1 MKPGPGRKKDPH
13 DGPAQKWAAP
23 QWIWL
28 LAILAVFAVNLLL
41 PRSFLIF
48 GVDHLSFLSFA
59 FQIGWTLLAL
69 AAVLF
74 SSRTAKLNFPGWI
87 LWALAAGAILSFFAW
102 RTTLPGIHGDGE
114 SGGYPQY
121 GTARIALY
129 PGTDGR
135 LQSFLNAGLLRL
147 LPSTFRFDY
156 RSNSVFEDYPLN
168 SSWILLTIL
177 CGTALAVVTTA
188 LVSRWRADT
197 ASRTGLLGVVLFS
210 APFLNAYGHFDS
222 YIVPVLCSAV
232 WAGAMAYAAAQP
244 RRLIRWL
251 GAGAAAAAAAWAHP
265 ILMVLG
271 VYTALFLFGTW
282 MVKRSGFIPR
292 GSILAAG
299 FLIALLPYA
308 IGRGNWDFFRSG
320 NAGLTWWLLHEK
332 AMSCLAVAMPA
343 ILLGASVVWQHRRAL
358 QRPAPLP
365 ALAMVMLVSAP
376 LLFLT
381 QWVGYGLRDEFLYS
395 LLGAICLGGVVLL
408 IISLP
413 PDAPF
418 LLAAATFSLFL
429 YLPKA
434 WVYSGPLLYDRFTRH
449 MLHDRCS
456 AARKFSGYFLAATA
470 TPTDTP
476 AYRERML
483 ALLNE
488 GFTAPVA
495 EWDTAGYRQTCRA
508 HYTAWCL
515 EFGKDR
521 AATRQLEWFLANSPD
536 VLPTLW
542 RGNGR
547 AFRTDHFL
555 NRSPQRAR
563 ELSRP
568 LLAKYRSATPH
579 PEFLDA
585 LWRSL
590 ECVDADDP
598 VRRYV
603 PRPGTLSSDLDMRLG
618 ESRNAFAEDN

>member
-222 YIVPVLCSAV
+222 
-232 WAGAMAYAAAQP
+232 
-244 RRLIRWL
+244 
-251 GAGAAAAAAAWAHP
+251 
-265 ILMVLG
+265 
-271 VYTALFLFGTW
+271 
-282 MVKRSGFIPR
+282 
-292 GSILAAG
+292 
-299 FLIALLPYA
+299 
-308 IGRGNWDFFRSG
+308 
-320 NAGLTWWLLHEK
+320 
-332 AMSCLAVAMPA
+332 
-343 ILLGASVVWQHRRAL
+343 
-358 QRPAPLP
+358 
-365 ALAMVMLVSAP
+365 
-376 LLFLT
+376 
-381 QWVGYGLRDEFLYS
+381 
-395 LLGAICLGGVVLL
+395 
-408 IISLP
+408 
-413 PDAPF
+413 
-418 LLAAATFSLFL
+418 
-429 YLPKA
+429 
-434 WVYSGPLLYDRFTRH
+434 
-449 MLHDRCS
+449 
-456 AARKFSGYFLAATA
+456 
-470 TPTDTP
+470 
-476 AYRERML
+476 
-483 ALLNE
+483 
-488 GFTAPVA
+488 
-495 EWDTAGYRQTCRA
+495 
-508 HYTAWCL
+508 
-515 EFGKDR
+515 
-521 AATRQLEWFLANSPD
+521 
-536 VLPTLW
+536 
-542 RGNGR
+542 
-547 AFRTDHFL
+547 
-555 NRSPQRAR
+555 
-563 ELSRP
+563 
-568 LLAKYRSATPH
+568 
-579 PEFLDA
+579 
-585 LWRSL
+585 
-590 ECVDADDP
+590 
-598 VRRYV
+598 
-603 PRPGTLSSDLDMRLG
+603 
-618 ESRNAFAEDN
+618 